1 MRIHL
6 VDGTWELFRAHFGAP
21 PHRDAEGR
29 EVGAVRGLLRS
40 LHALVAREGV
50 THLACAFDSRIESF
64 RNELFSSY
72 KTSAGV
78 PAELLAQF
86 PLAEEAC
93 EALGVVTWGMWEF
106 EADDAMATAA
116 ARLASLPEV
125 DQVVLASPDKDLSQC
140 IQGDRVIQWDRQR
153 GRTLDE
159 AGVRERFGVG
169 PELVPDWLALVGDAA
184 DGIPGLPGWGPKS
197 AAAVLA
203 AHGRIEEIPDDPA
216 GWKAKVRGAERLAVV
231 LRERRQE
238 ALLYRR
244 LATLRTDVPL
254 RDLEPEAL
262 RWRGADR
269 ERLER
274 ICATIGERGL
284 LTRIARWR

>member
-40 LHALVAREGV
+40 LHALVAREGA
-50 THLACAFDSRIESF
+50 THVACAFDSRIESF
-64 RNELFSSY
+64 RNDLFSGY

-78 PAELLAQF
+78 PEELLAQF

-93 EALGVVTWGMWEF
+93 EALGIVYWGMWDF
-106 EADDAMATAA
+106 EADDALATAA
-116 ARLASLPEV
+116 AHFASLAEV
-125 DQVVLASPDKDLSQC
+125 DQVVLASPDKDLGQC
-140 IQGDRVIQWDRQR
+140 VRGDRVIQWDRQR
-153 GRTLDE
+153 NRTLDE
-159 AGVRERFGVG
+159 AGVRERLGVG
-169 PELVPDWLALVGDAA
+169 PALVPDWLALVGDAA

-197 AAAVLA
+197 AAALLS
-203 AHGRIEEIPDDPA
+203 AHGPIEEIPGDPA
-216 GWKAKVRGAERLAVV
+216 RWKAKVRGAERLAGV
-231 LRERRQE
+231 LRERREE

-254 RDLEPEAL
+254 EELEPEAL

-269 ERLER
+269 DRLEPLCARLGEKDLLAR
-274 ICATIGERGL
+274 IV
-284 LTRIARWR
+284 RWR